1 MKRGMGFIGLGVMGR
16 GMARNL
22 SRKYPGLI
30 VYDIDTEKM
39 KALEGEKIEAAKDIP
54 DLARRCRIVFLSL
67 PTSAVVHEVVLGAH
81 GLAAFMERGSII
93 VDSSTTE
100 VGLVRQLA
108 AELDA
113 RGIEFADAPVSGGEK
128 AAVEGTLSFMA
139 GAKESVF
146 TAVKDYCSAMGAS
159 VVRMGEIGAGQT
171 AKAVNQ
177 MIVGAAFAV
186 IAEAFA
192 LGVKSGL
199 DPAALYE
206 AIKGGWAGSKVL
218 DVAAGDMLNRDFR
231 PGGTVDIHW
240 KDLGYALSLA
250 GDKDVPT
257 PVTALVHEVFK
268 AARARGDGKKSQ
280 PAVVCLWESLLDIE
294 IK

>member
-1 MKRGMGFIGLGVMGR
+1 MKRSIGFIGLGVMGR
-16 GMARNL
+16 GMAHNL

-39 KALEGEKIEAAKDIP
+39 KVLEGENIEAAKDIP
-54 DLARRCRIVFLSL
+54 DLALRCRIIFLSL
-67 PTSAVVHEVVLGAH
+67 PTSATVHEVVLGAH
-81 GLAAFMERGSII
+81 GLAASMEKGSII

-128 AAVEGTLSFMA
+128 AAVGGTLSFMV
-139 GAKESVF
+139 GAKEPVF

-159 VVRMGEIGAGQT
+159 VVHMGEIGAGQT
-171 AKAVNQ
+171 AKAANQ

-199 DPAALYE
+199 DPASLYE

-240 KDLGYALSLA
+240 KDLGYALNLA
-250 GDKDVPT
+250 RDKDVPT

-268 AARARGDGKKSQ
+268 AARAKGDGKKSQ
-280 PAVVCLWESLLDIE
+280 AAVVGLWESLLDIE